1 MSSYE
6 DIIRGPYVIISGAN
20 LLDPFLTF
28 TAYALSMAY
37 K

>member
-6 DIIRGPYVIISGAN
+6 DISGAN
-20 LLDPFLTF
+20 LLDPFLSF
-28 TAYALSMAY
+28 TAYALAMAC